1 MRTRTAS
8 SAIVLFLVLLM
19 VPVAAAGECRYGS
32 VHAWFYASDGCW
44 KNATAHPVLKRGE
57 EFQIKVTVSTTADL
71 QAFFMKLHEFGTPV
85 YEVLTGPTQIEQLLE
100 YRQNILSNQ
109 TFTYQWILRVRPTTS
124 WTHGIAPLEV
134 FTQFNSNDSDEC
146 QVVFDVITASIVDGP
161 LGDHVRENNSENHS
175 SRTTFGG
182 HLPGVQVGGLLAAFL
197 VLPLLMKV
205 KNRLFLKNIVRN
217 RSVIQ
222 GVAKKR
228 R

>member
-1 MRTRTAS
+1 
-8 SAIVLFLVLLM
+8 
-19 VPVAAAGECRYGS
+19 
-32 VHAWFYASDGCW
+32 
-44 KNATAHPVLKRGE
+44 
-57 EFQIKVTVSTTADL
+57 
-71 QAFFMKLHEFGTPV
+71 
-85 YEVLTGPTQIEQLLE
+85 
-100 YRQNILSNQ
+100 
-109 TFTYQWILRVRPTTS
+109 
-124 WTHGIAPLEV
+124 V